1 MSPCQKHWKTQWIMK
16 LHEGPLL
23 KYWCLFSHCYRVL
36 AGPNTYVTYVCIRFA
51 RLMFHE
57 YKGMN
62 FQFHWKWDVS
72 LLSSASKK
80 LRKKLYGIG
89 LWHIYIY
96 ILVIQLYIIFVHIK
110 YKHCIHT
117 CFFFSH
123 LAGSALERANPH
135 GTTAIYLEIK
145 EYQGFIREKPRNRR
159 KNFGVWGALQING
172 RK

>member
-117 CFFFSH
+117 CFFSRTSQDLRLKGQTPTVPRQFTLKSRNIKDS
-123 LAGSALERANPH
+123 SA
-135 GTTAIYLEIK
+135 
-145 EYQGFIREKPRNRR
+145 RNRETGE
-159 KNFGVWGALQING
+159 KTLGFGGPY
-172 RK
+172 K